1 MVRKFNEST
10 VTQKISLKAGCRTL
24 DFATEVDWHEREK
37 VLKAEFPVNV
47 RARYSTFEIAHG
59 AIERPTYANNSFEK
73 AMFECCAHKWTDL
86 SEGGWGVSLL
96 NDCKYGYDLT
106 GNVMRIT
113 LMRGPVCPDPKG
125 DLGLNSFTYAL
136 YPHAGTWRDADTVSE
151 AFRLNLPLEGYC
163 ETDGAGEGGEKAFL
177 SVSAPNVIVDAV
189 KQAQDGGGVILRMY
203 EAEGRRGD
211 VTVILPEKVNSVT
224 ENNLMEEPFE
234 GELTHEGNAFTLTI
248 RPFEVRTFRIR

>member
-1 MVRKFNEST
+1 M
-10 VTQKISLKAGCRTL
+10 
-24 DFATEVDWHEREK
+24 
-37 VLKAEFPVNV
+37 LKAEFPVNV

-59 AIERPTYANNSFEK
+59 ALERPTFANNPFEK

-125 DLGLNSFTYAL
+125 DIGVNTFTYAL
-136 YPHAGTWRDADTVSE
+136 YPHAGTWRDANTVQE
-151 AFRLNLPLEGYC
+151 AFRLNLPLEGYYAAHG
-163 ETDGAGEGGEKAFL
+163 DGADGEKAFIR
-177 SVSAPNVIVDAV
+177 VSAENVILDAV
-189 KQAQDGGGVILRMY
+189 KKAQDGDGVILRVY

-211 VTVILPEKVNSVT
+211 VTVTLPCPAANVA
-224 ENNLMEEPFE
+224 ENNLMEEPTD
-234 GELTHEGNAFTLTI
+234 GAVVHDGDSFTFTI
-248 RPFEVRTFRIR
+248 KPFEVRTFRVFGEPSAR